1 VALPDGWSA
10 AAQRHWAAG
19 ARQPAIDAVLA
30 QINAAGPRK
39 PVALVLQL
47 AYYVFLCGDPAAA
60 AQFLAMARAEH
71 PRHPELLQNLA
82 VCLSRAG
89 RPAEAI
95 AAWRDFLAVAPAT
108 PLAYDGLASCHYA
121 LGQFDAAAAAG
132 TQALL
137 LKDTLHGAPRPG
149 WRLPAGTPQAF
160 AAAPGKHDVVAF
172 SLWGAN
178 PRYLRGA
185 LDNAL
190 AMPSVY
196 PGWRMRCHVDAT
208 VPAALCEALAGLGVD
223 LRIEPP
229 GQSLRRK
236 LCWRFG
242 VANDAGVGRFLVRD
256 IDSLVGPRERAAV
269 DAWIASDRWFHVLRD
284 WWVHTDLVLA
294 GLWGGVAGV
303 LPGLGRLLEAYAP
316 THMET
321 PNVDQWFLRDAVWGC
336 IRQSVLVHDRCFA
349 VPGALPWPQPAPP
362 GNEHVGQD
370 VFSARRA
377 EQEERLRDWLPR
389 LPCLALPPG

>member
-1 VALPDGWSA
+1 VALPQGWDE
-10 AAQRHWAAG
+10 AAQRHWLAG

-30 QINAAGPRK
+30 RINAALPPK
-39 PVALVLQL
+39 PVGLVLQF
-47 AYYVFLCGDPAAA
+47 AYYLFLCGDAATA
-60 AQFLAMARAEH
+60 AQVLSMGRAAH

-89 RPAEAI
+89 RPAEATG
-95 AAWRDFLAVAPAT
+95 AWRDFLAVAPET
-108 PLAYDGLASCHYA
+108 PLAHDGLAACHYA

-132 TQALL
+132 TRALV
-137 LKDTLHGAPRPG
+137 LKDAQHGRPRPG
-149 WRLPAGTPQAF
+149 WRLPAGTPEAF
-160 AAAPGKHDVVAF
+160 AAAPGKRPVVAF

-190 AMPSVY
+190 AMPTVY
-196 PGWRMRCHVDAT
+196 PGWQMRCHVDDT
-208 VPAALCEALAGLGVD
+208 VPPELREALAGLGVD
-223 LRIEPP
+223 LRHEPA
-229 GQSLRRK
+229 GQSARRK

-242 VANDAGVGRFLVRD
+242 VANDPAVGRFLVRD

-269 DAWIASDRWFHVLRD
+269 DAWIASDRWFHVMRD

-303 LPGLGRLLEAYAP
+303 LPDLGALLDAYAP
-316 THMET
+316 AHMET
-321 PNVDQWFLRDAVWGC
+321 PNIDQWFLRDELWGC
-336 IRQSVLVHDRCFA
+336 LRQSVLVHDRCFA
-349 VPGALPWPQPAPP
+349 VPGAQPWPLPAPP
-362 GNEHVGQD
+362 GNVHVGQD

-377 EQEERLRDWLPR
+377 KQEERLHDWLPR
-389 LPCLALPPG
+389 LRCLQLP

>member
-1 VALPDGWSA
+1 VALPQGWNA
-10 AAQRHWAAG
+10 AAQQHWSAG

-47 AYYVFLCGDPAAA
+47 AYYLFLCGDPAAA
-60 AQFLAMARAEH
+60 AQVLTTARGTH

-95 AAWRDFLAVAPAT
+95 AAWQDFLAVAPET
-108 PLAYDGLASCHYA
+108 PLAHDGLAACHYA
-121 LGQFDAAAAAG
+121 LGRFEAAAASGARS
-132 TQALL
+132 LV
-137 LKDTLHGAPRPG
+137 LKDALHGRAPRG

-160 AAAPGKHDVVAF
+160 AGAPGKRDVIAF
-172 SLWGAN
+172 SLWGEQ

-190 AMPSVY
+190 AVPALY
-196 PGWRMRCHVDAT
+196 PGWQMRCHVDAT
-208 VPAALCEALAGLGVD
+208 VPAELRAALAGLGVD
-223 LRIEPP
+223 VRLEPP
-229 GQSLRRK
+229 GQSLRRR

-242 VANDAGVGRFLVRD
+242 VANDPSVGRFLVRD

-303 LPGLGRLLEAYAP
+303 LPDLAALLARYAP
-316 THMET
+316 SHMET
-321 PNVDQWFLRDAVWGC
+321 PNIDQWFLRDELWGC
-336 IRQSVLVHDRCFA
+336 IRQGVLVHDRCFA

-377 EQEERLRDWLPR
+377 QQEERLRDWLPR
-389 LPCLALPPG
+389 LRCLQVPPA